1 MFRNIIMLCAI
12 LCGLTLLSAI
22 ASEGKETS
30 PAPVLV
36 DNPAYQS
43 WAKFGPGTYVRF
55 TTTYLPKPTTEGFA
69 VESSTTCTL
78 KTVTEDKVKIA
89 ESTIVTLASGKSVA
103 RTPRG
108 FECPAK
114 IRKPAEAPKPVEE
127 GEETIKVG
135 DEQIATTWTKTVTVN
150 AGTTVTTTI
159 WTSDSIPGGT
169 VKSVI
174 EQKSEKATTTETKIL
189 VAYEVV
195 ELEGAEDEATDETG
209 TIDATGTVDP
219 TATVG
224 EIETIN
230 E

>member
-1 MFRNIIMLCAI
+1 VFRNIIMLCSI
-12 LCGLTLLSAI
+12 LCGLTVLSAI
-22 ASEGKETS
+22 ASEGEETS
-30 PAPVLV
+30 PATELV

-55 TTTYLPKPTTEGFA
+55 TTTYLPKPATEGYA
-69 VESSTTCTL
+69 VETSTTYTL
-78 KTVTEDKVKIA
+78 RTVTEQKVEVS

-103 RTPRG
+103 RTPSG

-114 IRKPAEAPKPVEE
+114 TRKPAEPPKPVEE

-135 DEQIATTWTKTVTVN
+135 DQEIATTWTKTVT
-150 AGTTVTTTI
+150 ASDTTTVTTTT

-174 EQKSEKATTTETKIL
+174 EQKSERATTTQTKIL

-195 ELEGAEDEATDETG
+195 ELEGAGDEAADETEPLDETG
-209 TIDATGTVDP
+209 TVDTTETV
-219 TATVG
+219 
-224 EIETIN
+224 N